1 MFVSKSAGK
10 KKKGRERERERDS
23 SLLTASLPFFHRRN
37 EIERDKVYLYLW
49 PSSPSS
55 VETVAALGV
64 LRNTLL
70 LRMEVALRDP
80 RILPSG

>member
-23 SLLTASLPFFHRRN
+23 SLLTVSLPFFHRRN
-37 EIERDKVYLYLW
+37 EMERDKVYLA
-49 PSSPSS
+49 
-55 VETVAALGV
+55 VAALGV
-64 LRNTLL
+64 LSNTLL

-80 RILPSG
+80 LILVSIFSICL